1 VHGFIAQF
9 KGIDINWAK
18 AAKSTT
24 KEKAHKDEVKVGA
37 RLAIVKKEQPWVV
50 DSGRSLN
57 YNEGPLQS
65 QL

>member
-1 VHGFIAQF
+1 MHGFIAQS

-18 AAKSTT
+18 ATKSTT
-24 KEKAHKDEVKVGA
+24 KEKTHKDEVKVGA
-37 RLAIVKKEQPWVV
+37 RLATMKKEQPWVV
-50 DSGRSLN
+50 NSGRSLD